1 MGERGRAEVGGK
13 RAAGVGTEA
22 RGGRQEHASG
32 VAPQKT
38 INYVYDLAATDRPHT
53 SSDHENRR
61 QALTRRP
68 NHQTQAH
75 RAQTLDNH
83 PRTRTH
89 RTTRHPP
96 NLEKIPRSL
105 IRVPNACGRISQ

>member
-1 MGERGRAEVGGK
+1 MGERGRAEVGGTK
-13 RAAGVGTEA
+13 AAKVGTEA

-32 VAPQKT
+32 VAPQRT

-53 SSDHENRR
+53 FSDHENRR

-75 RAQTLDNH
+75 RAQTQIT
-83 PRTRTH
+83 TRAHAH
-89 RTTRHPP
+89 RTILNSP
-96 NLEKIPRSL
+96 NPEKIPRSL
-105 IRVPNACGRISQ
+105 IRVPDACGRISQ

>member
-1 MGERGRAEVGGK
+1 MRRK
-13 RAAGVGTEA
+13 KAAKVGTGA
-22 RGGRQEHASG
+22 WGGRQEHASG
-32 VAPQKT
+32 VTPQKT
-38 INYVYDLAATDRPHT
+38 INYVYDLAATDRPHIF
-53 SSDHENRR
+53 SDHKNRR
-61 QALTRRP
+61 QAPTRKP

-75 RAQTLDNH
+75 RAQTLNNH

-89 RTTRHPP
+89 RTKRHSP